1 MRMWTGAEQIYLMRR
16 KKRQALGSGY
26 AGDELLHPELYIGLI
41 HKDCGIHLSNDG
53 KHNHVAQL
61 VGRSCYVLGKY
72 RTEWG
77 HFFPHSIRRTV
88 TPQDLNQHNTL
99 GNQGT

>member
-1 MRMWTGAEQIYLMRR
+1 MRTGAEQIYLTRR
-16 KKRQALGSGY
+16 KKRQASGSGY
-26 AGDELLHPELYIGLI
+26 ARDELLHPELYRLI
-41 HKDCGIHLSNDG
+41 PKDCGIHLSNHG

-61 VGRSCYVLGKY
+61 VGGCYVHGKH

-88 TPQDLNQHNTL
+88 TP
-99 GNQGT
+99 